1 MTSQTLYVS
10 TRNAHKLVE
19 LRAMLAAIG
28 PFTLVS
34 AADAGVPDV
43 EEIGETFL
51 DNAVLKAAAAF
62 AVTGGV
68 CLADDSG
75 LTVDALDGAPG
86 VFSARFSG
94 EGATAASNNARL
106 LSTLAATPDEAR
118 GAAFVCQ
125 LALLVPAPLAASSVE
140 VTPVAHRWLPDGAV
154 LYALQGRVEGRILR
168 AGRGG
173 EGFGYD
179 PLFLYEPTGLTFA
192 EMSGEAKNAVSH
204 RGRALTQLSRCLT
217 EINEAGT

>member
-1 MTSQTLYVS
+1 MTPDTLYVS
-10 TRNAHKLVE
+10 TRNAHKLAE
-19 LRAMLAAIG
+19 LRVMLAAIG
-28 PFTLVS
+28 PFDLIS
-34 AADAGVPDV
+34 AQDAGVPDV
-43 EEIGETFL
+43 DEIGETFL
-51 DNAVLKAAAAF
+51 DNAVLKAAAAYRR
-62 AVTGGV
+62 TGGV

-75 LTVDALDGAPG
+75 LMVDALDGAPG

-94 EGATAASNNARL
+94 EGATTASNNAHL

-125 LALLVPAPLAASSVE
+125 LALIVPEGAAVSSAKE
-140 VTPVAHRWLPDGAV
+140 IPVSHRWLPNGAV

-168 AGRGG
+168 AGRGD

-192 EMSGEAKNAVSH
+192 EMDGEAKNAVSH
-204 RGRALTQLSRCLT
+204 RGRALTSLARCLT
-217 EINEAGT
+217 QLIAAGT

>member
-1 MTSQTLYVS
+1 MSTHTLYVS

-28 PFTLVS
+28 SFELIP
-34 AADAGVPDV
+34 AADAEVPDV

-62 AVTGGV
+62 KVTGGV

-75 LTVDALDGAPG
+75 LTVDALNGAPG

-94 EGATAASNNARL
+94 EGATAASNNAHL
-106 LSTLAATPDEAR
+106 LEALEATPEERR

-125 LALLVPAPLAASSVE
+125 LALIVPADLTPSSLDVA
-140 VTPVAHRWLPDGAV
+140 PVAHRWVPEGAV

-168 AGRGG
+168 AARGA

-179 PLFLYEPTGLTFA
+179 PLFFYPPTGLTFA
-192 EMSGEAKNAVSH
+192 EMGGGAKNAVSH
-204 RGRALTQLSRCLT
+204 RGRALAHLSECLLQV
-217 EINEAGT
+217 IGAGT

>member
-1 MTSQTLYVS
+1 MSTHTLYVS
-10 TRNAHKLVE
+10 TRNAHKLSE

-28 PFTLVS
+28 SFELIP
-34 AADAGVPDV
+34 AADAEVPDV

-62 AVTGGV
+62 KVTGGV

-94 EGATAASNNARL
+94 EGATTDSNNAHL
-106 LSTLAATPDEAR
+106 LAALEATPEERR

-125 LALLVPAPLAASSVE
+125 LALIVPADQTPSSPDVA
-140 VTPVAHRWLPDGAV
+140 PVAHRWVPEGAV

-168 AGRGG
+168 EARGA

-179 PLFLYEPTGLTFA
+179 PLFFYAPTGLTFA
-192 EMSGEAKNAVSH
+192 EMGADAKNAVSH
-204 RGRALTQLSRCLT
+204 RGRALAHLSRCLLQV
-217 EINEAGT
+217 IGVGT